1 MDNICNMGCGAN
13 QVKPENSSR
22 EKLMREIMEYDFVE
36 YELVLY
42 LDTHPRD
49 MKALE
54 MHGAIAKKAMELRE
68 EYEKKYGPITTKGVK
83 PGNSWA
89 WIESPWPWEN

>member
-1 MDNICNMGCGAN
+1 MENMCDFGCGN
-13 QVKPENSSR
+13 VLETGKSR

-36 YELVLY
+36 TELVLY

-54 MHGAIAKKAMELRE
+54 MHSAIAKKAMELRE
-68 EYEKKYGPITTKGVK
+68 EYEKKYGPLTTKGVK
-83 PGNSWA
+83 PTGSWS